1 MKGEHRD
8 DVHEKNRNQIYNYE
22 MMGTFGKTEIWRG
35 SEQEE
40 DLIADSSI
48 FYNVFP
54 TLGDFPCMSSTSSS
68 SSTPA
73 LTKLVSP
80 NSSTSSASS
89 AVMKSDVS
97 QEQQG
102 LKRVKYEVDGE
113 GSALSCTDGS
123 GGIEYVDCMDVME
136 DFGYMDL
143 IEDGNDMWDPSSIFQ
158 DDVNQ
163 VENQGGLKREPEN
176 RENDSFC
183 MIGRGKE
190 VVEDRMG
197 VDELGVMFFEWLKT
211 NKEHISAE
219 DMKKIK
225 FKKATIECA
234 YKRMGCTKE
243 GKKQL
248 FKLILE
254 WVEQFQLSKKRRE
267 KAAAVEAASS
277 HQVSCQYQEPSPNP
291 NPNPKPEF
299 INFIPTQDPNA
310 CMWIPKTQTGI
321 DPEMVM
327 PPVSA
332 PPAVAYHQ
340 YPFVGGA
347 NVAPM
352 NCQPYAPQMPQ
363 NENQMLE
370 SAQSW
375 PRSQFVLP
383 PQQYNSFT
391 DQNANFVPIA
401 PQPVAPVYGEQYPS
415 QVYNGTNKSESVVRL
430 PPSAT
435 KEARKKRMARKKRGS
450 FHRQHPHQNQIQ
462 KGDSPQQS
470 NDEGKPG
477 AEKCTNNIVGQ
488 SSPVSWLYWPPI
500 GTSKFPQ
507 PPMKAQSPQLEG
519 HLGYSTLP
527 LVQAQSNRPLAQSD
541 RGGKQQKKQGS
552 QGEKNLKFL
561 LQKVLKQSDVGNL
574 GRIVLPKKEAET
586 QLPQLEGRDGIPIVV
601 EDIATSKVWNLR
613 YRFWP
618 NNKSRMYVLE
628 NTGEFVKENGLQ
640 EGDFIVLYSDIRYNK
655 YLIRGVKVRE
665 PAKGKFEV
673 KTTRKNQYTYGA
685 GIDVPLHAP
694 SKLNDQLSDRI
705 ITRRQNVP
713 ISMFN

>member
-8 DVHEKNRNQIYNYE
+8 DVHEKNRNRTYNYK
-22 MMGTFGKTEIWRG
+22 MMGTICETEMWRG

-73 LTKLVSP
+73 LTKHLVSP

-102 LKRVKYEVDGE
+102 LKRVEYEVDGE
-113 GSALSCTDGS
+113 DSALSCTGGS
-123 GGIEYVDCMDVME
+123 GGMEYVNCMDVMQ

-143 IEDGNDMWDPSSIFQ
+143 IENGNDMWDPSSIFQ
-158 DDVNQ
+158 DDENQ
-163 VENQGGLKREPEN
+163 VENQGGLKPDPEN
-176 RENDSFC
+176 GEDGSC
-183 MIGRGKE
+183 YMIGRGKE
-190 VVEDRMG
+190 VVEDKMG
-197 VDELGVMFFEWLKT
+197 VDELGVMFFEWLKI

-234 YKRMGCTKE
+234 YKRMGYTKE

-248 FKLILE
+248 IKLILE
-254 WVEQFQLSKKRRE
+254 WVEQFHLSKKWSQE
-267 KAAAVEAASS
+267 EAAAVEAASS
-277 HQVSCQYQEPSPNP
+277 HQDSCQYQEPSPNP

-299 INFIPTQDPNA
+299 INFIPTPDPNA
-310 CMWIPKTQTGI
+310 CMWIPMTQTGI

-327 PPVSA
+327 PAVSA
-332 PPAVAYHQ
+332 TPAVAYHQ

-363 NENQMLE
+363 TEYQMLE
-370 SAQSW
+370 SARSW
-375 PRSQFVLP
+375 PRSQFVLA
-383 PQQYNSFT
+383 PQQYNWFT
-391 DQNANFVPIA
+391 YQNANFVPIA
-401 PQPVAPVYGEQYPS
+401 PRPVAPVYREQYPS
-415 QVYNGTNKSESVVRL
+415 QVYDGTDKSEGVARL

-435 KEARKKRMARKKRGS
+435 KEARKKRMARKKGGS

-470 NDEGKPG
+470 NEGKLG

-488 SSPVSWLYWPPI
+488 SSPVNGLYWPPI

-519 HLGYSTLP
+519 HLGCSTLP

-552 QGEKNLKFL
+552 KGENNLKFL
-561 LQKVLKQSDVGNL
+561 LQKVLKQSDVSNL

-586 QLPQLEGRDGIPIVV
+586 QLPQLEERDGIPIVI

-665 PAKGKFEV
+665 PSKGKFEV

-685 GIDVPLHAP
+685 GIDIHLPAP
-694 SKLNDQLSDRI
+694 SKLNDQ
-705 ITRRQNVP
+705 
-713 ISMFN
+713 